1 MQLKSNPYVKLK
13 DKKFSIGEISIDLS
27 RQFTFLTGDVD
38 LTKLLHQ
45 IKEKLYHAYLVVKAD
60 NMLNGRTRLE
70 SIAIDVVSEGN
81 REYAINQLE
90 IIFEFVSKVIGRKLK
105 FDKNVPNIAT
115 QIELE
120 NGEIIRLST
129 ASLDIQYLVRWV
141 ANIYS
146 SFIND
151 EDNSSLNCTNIFL
164 VPFPETFLSVSQ
176 QSRLM
181 PELTKLFPNARFIF
195 ATQSPTILSS
205 ISPIKKD
212 YYIYLMETDN
222 YGKIHAS
229 QLQNEDKCVYGAD
242 MNEIYYLFCNTA
254 QAVPYVDELIL
265 ILQDSI
271 KAKNFDEADKTI
283 VKLKTLISYN
293 DKELMRLEGILAT
306 RKMLTE

>member
-70 SIAIDVVSEGN
+70 SIAIDIVSEGN
-81 REYAINQLE
+81 RDYAINQLE
-90 IIFEFVSKVIGRKLK
+90 IIFEFVSKV
-105 FDKNVPNIAT
+105 
-115 QIELE
+115 IELE

-181 PELTKLFPNARFIF
+181 PELTKLFP
-195 ATQSPTILSS
+195 
-205 ISPIKKD
+205 KK
-212 YYIYLMETDN
+212 
-222 YGKIHAS
+222 
-229 QLQNEDKCVYGAD
+229 V
-242 MNEIYYLFCNTA
+242 
-254 QAVPYVDELIL
+254 
-265 ILQDSI
+265 
-271 KAKNFDEADKTI
+271 NFT
-283 VKLKTLISYN
+283 
-293 DKELMRLEGILAT
+293 
-306 RKMLTE
+306 

>member
-1 MQLKSNPYVKLK
+1 MQLNRNPYIKLK
-13 DKKFSIGEISIDLS
+13 DRLYSIGETSIDLS
-27 RQFTFLTGDVD
+27 RQFTILTGDVD

-60 NMLNGRTRLE
+60 NMLSGRTRIE
-70 SIAIDVVSEGN
+70 SIAIDVVSDGN
-81 REYAINQLE
+81 REYAINQLG

-105 FDKNVPNIAT
+105 FNKSVPSIAT

-120 NGEIIRLST
+120 DGEIIRLST
-129 ASLDIQYLVRWV
+129 ASLDIQYLVRWI

-151 EDNSSLNCTNIFL
+151 EDNSSFNCTDIFL

-181 PELTKLFPNARFIF
+181 PELAKLLPNARFIF

-212 YYIYLMETDN
+212 YYIYLMQSDKN
-222 YGKIHAS
+222 GSIYAS
-229 QLQNEDKCVYGAD
+229 ELQNEDKCVYGANMD
-242 MNEIYYLFCNTA
+242 EIYNLFWNTKR
-254 QAVPYVDELIL
+254 AVPYVDELIL
-265 ILQDSI
+265 ILQDNI

-283 VKLKTLISYN
+283 LKLKTLISYS
-293 DKELMRLEGILAT
+293 DKELMRLEGILDT
-306 RKMLTE
+306 RKMLAE